1 MLRNK
6 TGAWATAVI
15 LPLEEHG
22 LHLPSVPGLC
32 LWHQP
37 TCWRSKSWERR
48 HMSRLLCGGRGEVK
62 SDSRSDSLQVSAQ
75 IFTAVIG
82 FCGTGSPV
90 KHSFSTVEYIEEFWL
105 FRACLPK
112 RRIIKNA
119 FLNVFAILSDF
130 KALSSPAAA
139 DPSKSCVPHP
149 RVKL

>member
-1 MLRNK
+1 MLRERP
-6 TGAWATAVI
+6 GAWAAAVI
-15 LPLEEHG
+15 LPLEERQ
-22 LHLPSVPGLC
+22 LHLLSVPGLC

-48 HMSRLLCGGRGEVK
+48 YMSRLLCGGRGEVK
-62 SDSRSDSLQVSAQ
+62 SDSHSDSLQVWAQ

-82 FCGTGSPV
+82 FCGTGGPV
-90 KHSFSTVEYIEEFWL
+90 KYSFSTLEYIEVFWFL
-105 FRACLPK
+105 RACLPK

-139 DPSKSCVPHP
+139 DRSKYCVPHP